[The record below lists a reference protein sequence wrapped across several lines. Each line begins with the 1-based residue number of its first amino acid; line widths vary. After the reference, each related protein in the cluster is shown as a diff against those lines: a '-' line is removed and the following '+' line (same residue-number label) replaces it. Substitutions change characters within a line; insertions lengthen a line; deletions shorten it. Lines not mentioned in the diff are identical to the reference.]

1 MHRVVL
7 LWVGLLAGEVHDY
20 NRPLDAKALD
30 KATFEAGQFGE
41 KKKIAREADGL
52 HVTIAPGEAETG
64 WKAPQALKLGGDFTI
79 AANFEVRKLPKPAQ
93 EDGVA
98 VGLAIATQNIDQP
111 DATLI
116 RLVEM
121 SGADVYRAIDKA
133 PSGPQNMPM
142 GMAMPVPIRMG
153 GGMPQRGAK
162 PAKPPRRTFRARGK
176 SFRLELRR
184 EGGTVRYHVQDEESA
199 ELRYLGQVA
208 LGTNDIAGVK
218 VFVTNRNG
226 GDAVDVVLRT
236 LTIHADRVTGL
247 GTEVRT
253 VFGEVVHGE
262 PTALEGGKLI
272 VGGPA
277 PAAPAGAAGPQPRP
291 QPGAPAAAAPA
302 AGGKPSATKAEA
314 GKQDKAAKPADD
326 STKKK
331 GSEKANDKAEKP
343 KDQAESDSGSEKKA
357 EKGKDDKEAEKPA
370 DDSTKKGSTDR
381 AKDEA
386 EKPKDQAKSSAGKE
400 KQAEKGKAAAKDAA
414 GGKSKAT
421 AKKSED
427 AAKKAAP
434 PKPEPKAKLPLD
446 EVESI
451 SFERATAFAGRV
463 VGQPNIDFA
472 QSVPK
477 EGKGSAAKEPVK
489 TDDALAPPPGTVA
502 PVKLAKVE
510 PKPSGIRD
518 LHVALSGLRPA
529 AIKQVTV
536 NAQTDKGATSW
547 RLDTSGSNDWPLVL
561 RRAGTETWA
570 DLFLEPPAGDLKDK
584 QLTINITYGDGQSAN
599 AQVKSEVKTDN
610 TLAFDPKAP
619 AASFD
624 ARIYIAGDEQL
635 FGKVE
640 RLNDDSLR
648 LRAPWGEPLDVP
660 LAYIKG
666 IYMGLADHKESAESF
681 ARRLRSRGAEDLL
694 LARSKDGEVV
704 AITGIVEAIEGDRL
718 RFVFQ
723 EKPRTLALKQVEGL
737 VFATRAEPERPAGL
751 LATFSMAGG
760 IVVSGQWTG
769 LEAKTW
775 KIKTSWGATL
785 NLPAA
790 EVQGVRFRGGQMTYL
805 SDLEPSRVEETP
817 YFSRRNPW
825 RKDVTL
831 SGSPLKVAGR
841 NYDRGLAVHSRSALT
856 YELDGKYAR
865 FEAVVGFDESA
876 RGGGRVDCRVFAGD
890 KEIYANPDLRADA
903 PPVRLSLPVAGAERL
918 RLVVDFGPDQDTGD
932 RLIWANARLYR
943 SAGASASGASSGG
956 PQTSKSGSEE

>member
-30 KATFEAGQFGE
+30 KAAFEAGQIGE
-41 KKKIAREADGL
+41 KKKIAREAEGL

-64 WKAPQALKLGGDFTI
+64 WKAPQALKVGGDFTI
-79 AANFEVRKLPKPAQ
+79 TARFVARKLPKPAQ

-98 VGLAIATQNIDQP
+98 VGLAIATQNVDQP

-121 SGADVYRAIDKA
+121 NGSDVYRAIDKA
-133 PSGPQNMPM
+133 PNGPQNMPM
-142 GMAMPVPIRMG
+142 QPGMPVRVRMG
-153 GGMPQRGAK
+153 AGMPAPGAK
-162 PAKPPRRTFRARGK
+162 PAKPPRKTFRAKGK
-176 SFRLELRR
+176 TFRLELRR

-199 ELRYLGQVA
+199 EVRYLGQVA

-226 GDAVDVVLRT
+226 GDSVDVVIRELS
-236 LTIHADRVTGL
+236 IHADRVTGL

-262 PTALEGGKLI
+262 PTAIEKGRLL
-272 VGGPA
+272 VGGPT
-277 PAAPAGAAGPQPRP
+277 PAGASGPQPQPAGPAGAAPA
-291 QPGAPAAAAPA
+291 PGAPAAAIAAAQPAPTA
-302 AGGKPSATKAEA
+302 APGG
-314 GKQDKAAKPADD
+314 GGDKEKDAKPADD

-331 GSEKANDKAEKP
+331 EGSGNTKQQADTP
-343 KDQAESDSGSEKKA
+343 KEETKSDPGPAKQPAK
-357 EKGKDDKEAEKPA
+357 EKG
-370 DDSTKKGSTDR
+370 
-381 AKDEA
+381 
-386 EKPKDQAKSSAGKE
+386 
-400 KQAEKGKAAAKDAA
+400 AAKAVD
-414 GGKSKAT
+414 GGKSKA
-421 AKKSED
+421 AAEKS
-427 AAKKAAP
+427 AAAGKKAEP

-451 SFERATAFAGRV
+451 SFERALALAGRV
-463 VGQPNIDFA
+463 VGQPNLDFA

-477 EGKGSAAKEPVK
+477 EGKGSAPTEPVK
-489 TDDALAPPPGTVA
+489 TDDVLAPPPGTVA
-502 PVKLAKVE
+502 PVKIAKVE
-510 PKPSGIRD
+510 PKPNGIRD

-547 RLDTSGSNDWPLVL
+547 RLDTTGSHDWPLVL

-584 QLTINITYGDGQSAN
+584 NLTINITYGDGQNAN

-624 ARIYIAGDEQL
+624 ARIYLAADEQL

-640 RLNDDSLR
+640 SLDDESLH
-648 LRAPWGEPLDVP
+648 LRTPWGDPLKVP

-666 IYMGLADHKESAESF
+666 IYMGQADHKESAESF
-681 ARRLRSRGAEDLL
+681 ARRLRNRGAEDLL
-694 LARSKDGEVV
+694 LARSKDAEVV
-704 AITGIVEAIEGDRL
+704 AIGGIVETIEGDRL

-751 LATFSMAGG
+751 MARFSMAGG
-760 IVVSGQWTG
+760 IVVSGEWTG
-769 LEAKTW
+769 LDAKAWKVKTPWGEAL
-775 KIKTSWGATL
+775 S
-785 NLPAA
+785 LPAA
-790 EVQGVRFRGGQMTYL
+790 EVQSVRFRGGQMTYL

-817 YFSRRNPW
+817 FFGRRNPW
-825 RKDVTL
+825 RKDLTL
-831 SGSPLKVAGR
+831 SGTPLKVDGR
-841 NYDRGLAVHSRSALT
+841 NYDRGVAVHSRTALT
-856 YELDGKYAR
+856 YELEGKYAR
-865 FEAVVGFDESA
+865 FEAVVGFDETA
-876 RGGGRVDCRVFAGD
+876 RGAGRVDCRIFAGD
-890 KEIYANPDLRADA
+890 KEIYANPDLRANA
-903 PPVRLSLPVAGAERL
+903 APVRLSLPVAGVDRL

-943 SAGASASGASSGG
+943 RAEGSGNATEVKSGE
-956 PQTSKSGSEE
+956 PQTSKTGSGE